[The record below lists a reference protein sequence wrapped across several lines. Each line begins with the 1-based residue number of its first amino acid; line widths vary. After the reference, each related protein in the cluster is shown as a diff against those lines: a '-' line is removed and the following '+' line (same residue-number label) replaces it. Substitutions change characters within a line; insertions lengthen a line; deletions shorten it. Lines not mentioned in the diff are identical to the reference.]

1 MLIFL
6 YHAIFL
12 TAHTKVKM
20 SHINKTEWLSSGQND
35 NPLSKMTIIIFIF
48 ITKQTLNEK
57 VSQFEWKQSL
67 FWLRS
72 VPSGPRNL
80 IKINHLCI
88 TSAPSNWEHTN
99 IRSLQVVQ
107 LNLAIRNFLFDLKL
121 FLNAKSSLSLW
132 SKWQIGHRKWYQFVP
147 YQSIPSNF
155 KKTG

>member
-1 MLIFL
+1 MAQLRSKWQSI
-6 YHAIFL
+6 I
-12 TAHTKVKM
+12 
-20 SHINKTEWLSSGQND
+20 QND
-35 NPLSKMTIIIFIF
+35 NYYFYFFHK
-48 ITKQTLNEK
+48 KTLNEK

-107 LNLAIRNFLFDLKL
+107 LNLAIRNFFIALKL

-132 SKWQIGHRKWYQFVP
+132 SKWQIGHRKWFLNTNLFLIKP
-147 YQSIPSNF
+147 FLIAKFDCSLF
-155 KKTG
+155 RM